1 MVDTPINIASVNMR
15 RRNAMTHALLHSSPV
30 DHIILIQEPWF
41 DRIGTARKDTAKD
54 GVDILGGVA
63 SPGWEAHYPTV
74 PEGGRAK
81 VMAYTRKRSWE
92 HTNSPSIFTTTTRR
106 DLCAHPCIMILDLS
120 FDDRTWRIINFY
132 NDIRDQSA
140 LDALLAI
147 DLDPI
152 VPTLVVGDF
161 NTHSRSWS
169 PSDIRPSP
177 WAEKLEEW
185 AVGNLLVL
193 ANEPGTITRR
203 GAEHERDSTIDLTWY
218 NDAAIEE
225 AAFGNWS
232 LDWAGS
238 LGSDHALTRVQG
250 SLIRTA
256 RLPESDSQ
264 DLGYVIDEEKAAEWS
279 RRFKDELGPPPPL
292 PDQPTAEEVETL
304 ANCVHNALQNATAA
318 TMKRRRPFHPKGAP
332 WWNAD
337 CAQVTESLRAAETR
351 EERKRHTALLR
362 AAARKAKRKW
372 ADEVIGKSNLWE
384 VATWRHGRR
393 MNKVPPL
400 RAGEMLAH
408 EHAEIS
414 RILSDRFFVATP
426 PPVPAQMVDDPPPR
440 ETRDLP
446 PFDKEMVA
454 ELLANASN
462 RSAPGA
468 SGQTWRL
475 LKWAW
480 NAAPDTIFDLV
491 SGCVRAG
498 HHPLIWR
505 LAIVCAVPK
514 PNRADY
520 SLAKNFR
527 PISLLE
533 CMGKLVEKLIAR
545 LLYRE
550 IINHDLIPTNQF
562 GGRMAS
568 STLDAGLTLLHDIQI
583 AHAAGLRTGLLLFD
597 IQGFFDNVNRDRLVQ
612 VLADLGFSQELVSW
626 TRSFLAER
634 TVRLKFNGC
643 CDELG
648 SSLSH
653 VTLRTCT

>member
-256 RLPESDSQ
+256 RLPES
-264 DLGYVIDEEKAAEWS
+264 
-279 RRFKDELGPPPPL
+279 
-292 PDQPTAEEVETL
+292 
-304 ANCVHNALQNATAA
+304 
-318 TMKRRRPFHPKGAP
+318 
-332 WWNAD
+332 
-337 CAQVTESLRAAETR
+337 
-351 EERKRHTALLR
+351 
-362 AAARKAKRKW
+362 
-372 ADEVIGKSNLWE
+372 GKS
-384 VATWRHGRR
+384 H
-393 MNKVPPL
+393 
-400 RAGEMLAH
+400 
-408 EHAEIS
+408 
-414 RILSDRFFVATP
+414 
-426 PPVPAQMVDDPPPR
+426 
-440 ETRDLP
+440 
-446 PFDKEMVA
+446 
-454 ELLANASN
+454 
-462 RSAPGA
+462 
-468 SGQTWRL
+468 
-475 LKWAW
+475 
-480 NAAPDTIFDLV
+480 
-491 SGCVRAG
+491 
-498 HHPLIWR
+498 
-505 LAIVCAVPK
+505 
-514 PNRADY
+514 
-520 SLAKNFR
+520 
-527 PISLLE
+527 
-533 CMGKLVEKLIAR
+533 
-545 LLYRE
+545 
-550 IINHDLIPTNQF
+550 
-562 GGRMAS
+562 
-568 STLDAGLTLLHDIQI
+568 
-583 AHAAGLRTGLLLFD
+583 
-597 IQGFFDNVNRDRLVQ
+597 
-612 VLADLGFSQELVSW
+612 
-626 TRSFLAER
+626 
-634 TVRLKFNGC
+634 
-643 CDELG
+643 
-648 SSLSH
+648 
-653 VTLRTCT
+653 